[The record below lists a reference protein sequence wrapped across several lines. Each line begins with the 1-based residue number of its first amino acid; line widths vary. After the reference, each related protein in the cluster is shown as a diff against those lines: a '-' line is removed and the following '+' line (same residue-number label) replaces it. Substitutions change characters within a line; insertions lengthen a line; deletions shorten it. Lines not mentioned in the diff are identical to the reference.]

1 MKRILIAL
9 AMLAAVQVADAQVKT
24 PDVAAKALTKAEA
37 AAKDAKK
44 ATKDIFNLENVL
56 LETLEKYKEIAAQK

>member
-1 MKRILIAL
+1 
-9 AMLAAVQVADAQVKT
+9 MLAAVQVADAQVKT

-44 ATKDIFNLENVL
+44 ATKVATWTKL
-56 LETLEKYKEIAAQK
+56 A